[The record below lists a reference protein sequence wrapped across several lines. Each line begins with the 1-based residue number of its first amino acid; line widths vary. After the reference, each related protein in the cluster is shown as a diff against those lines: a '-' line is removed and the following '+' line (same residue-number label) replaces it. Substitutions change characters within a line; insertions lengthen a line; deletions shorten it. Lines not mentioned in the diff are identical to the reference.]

1 MTDIDSSD
9 ILVKDLTFGYT
20 KTEAVLHHIDMR
32 LRAGDRCLLVG
43 PNGSGGNIFRI
54 FD

>member
-9 ILVKDLTFGYT
+9 ILIKDLTFGYT
-20 KTEAVLHHIDMR
+20 KTEPVHMR